1 MTTASAG
8 RQQPSRVPP
17 AGSAIFDT
25 QLAKILFNTPPPLGR
40 AGIEARAVE
49 RFVVWFA
56 SKDSMSDVR
65 VAAYLKKVDSRLLP
79 KLSGRAILQ
88 ILQAVE
94 HRRPRLLPA
103 LALSSVWQQLL
114 AQARVYSDLLKPSTL
129 ARLATALE
137 AERYDDQ

>member
-1 MTTASAG
+1 MTTAGAG
-8 RQQPSRVPP
+8 PQHPSQVPP

-25 QLAKILFNTPPPLGR
+25 QLAKILFSTPPPLGR

-49 RFVVWFA
+49 RFVMWFA

-103 LALSSVWQQLL
+103 LALSGVWQQLL
-114 AQARVYSDLLKPSTL
+114 AQARIYSDLLKPSTL
-129 ARLATALE
+129 ERLATALE
-137 AERYDDQ
+137 TERYDDQ